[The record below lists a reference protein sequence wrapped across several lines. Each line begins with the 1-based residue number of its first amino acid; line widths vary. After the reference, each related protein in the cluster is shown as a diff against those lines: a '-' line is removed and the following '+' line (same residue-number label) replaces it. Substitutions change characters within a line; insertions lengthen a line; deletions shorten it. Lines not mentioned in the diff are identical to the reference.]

1 MLELDDAGV
10 PYSDPECDAEFDR
23 SMIMTV
29 KQLLMFS
36 VQISYGLVR
45 MKMHNS
51 IHYLLLIGI
60 FEPKGFCASG
70 CGRQECFGP

>member
-10 PYSDPECDAEFDR
+10 PYSDPECDADFDR

-45 MKMHNS
+45 IKCTIS
-51 IHYLLLIGI
+51 FIIHFAIGI
-60 FEPKGFCASG
+60 FEPKGFCASR
-70 CGRQECFGP
+70 CGRQKCSGP

>member
-1 MLELDDAGV
+1 MLEFDDAGIN
-10 PYSDPECDAEFDR
+10 YSDPDCGTEFDH

-45 MKMHNS
+45 FFKIN
-51 IHYLLLIGI
+51 ILIN
-60 FEPKGFCASG
+60 
-70 CGRQECFGP
+70 